1 MEASISFNVV
11 FNLLLTAAIG
21 YISWS
26 LKETYGRFERSNEKI
41 ERRIVK
47 LEVKVDDNHK
57 ESLKTFITKDEHY
70 RDLNALENKIDNIK
84 DILMDIQK
92 AIGTLTGERSRP

>member
-1 MEASISFNVV
+1 MEASISFNVI
-11 FNLLLTAAIG
+11 FNLVITAAIG

-26 LKETYGRFERSNEKI
+26 LKETYGRFEKSQEKI
-41 ERRIVK
+41 EKKINN
-47 LEVKVDDNHK
+47 LENQVNENHK
-57 ESLKTFITKDEHY
+57 EQFKTFITKDEHY

-92 AIGTLTGERSRP
+92 SIGTLTGERRQ